1 MSDFYLMTVLIFNKM
16 YLQKQYGFFQQYGNF
31 YSQYQQYYFLIIV
44 YCTKTP
50 RLFLKNVF
58 FFLERLALFVQ
69 LVRGG
74 HKGITKTIVKSTRM
88 TTEQYINVGIHNVN
102 EEDKTQ
108 QSSLDQKLKTEYEFN
123 SIQKAAALP
132 SAQLLNSSEPLPS
145 FSLLCQQLQSQNEAS
160 M

>member
-1 MSDFYLMTVLIFNKM
+1 MVWQFLLLVL
-16 YLQKQYGFFQQYGNF
+16 
-31 YSQYQQYYFLIIV
+31 V
-44 YCTKTP
+44 V
-50 RLFLKNVF
+50 LFLDYSVLYQNTTTVPKECF

-108 QSSLDQKLKTEYEFN
+108 QHGEG
-123 SIQKAAALP
+123 
-132 SAQLLNSSEPLPS
+132 
-145 FSLLCQQLQSQNEAS
+145 
-160 M
+160 